1 MTITTAQQRFNLQS
15 MGVPW
20 LIPPV
25 IFPLNGSVT
34 DDERLIIEG
43 LVPFPE
49 SIPIQN
55 NLTDAV
61 YNITQRHVNG
71 NWVYYTE
78 LFDDRIWPT
87 IEYAWCL
94 DAAVGYPLF
103 APVATIFF
111 DDNANVQGATS
122 TITADGPIFA
132 SYMVGNVIRAYAGI
146 ATITA
151 TPTAETATV
160 TINVPFAG
168 TVQESAGQAPL
179 PAAQGQWSQGVP
191 VTTVYGLSHLE
202 GMEVVALA
210 DGAVVTGLTVHN
222 ASVTLPQAAT
232 MIVIGLPFVA
242 QLQSLPIEPAGGGGT
257 VQGKRKNITAVTARV
272 EQSRGF
278 QIGTNQLDFTTF
290 PAGTTM
296 QWGPNIL
303 INGVQTLNLVPV
315 KDRGAQ
321 TNAGNTVP
329 AFTGDVRINVPG
341 NWTKAGQVA
350 VQQTNPLPLGLLALV
365 PELVGGDSDDPR

>member
-15 MGVPW
+15 MGVFW

-25 IFPLNGSVT
+25 ISPLNGSVT
-34 DDERLIIEG
+34 DVERLILEG

-49 SIPIQN
+49 SIPIKN

-61 YNITQRHVNG
+61 YNITQRYVNG

-103 APVATIFF
+103 APEATIFF

-122 TITADGPIFA
+122 TITADGAIFA

-168 TVQESAGQAPL
+168 TVQEGAGQAPL

-191 VTTVYGLSHLE
+191 VTKVYGLSHLE
-202 GMEVVALA
+202 GMEVTALA

-222 ASVTLPQAAT
+222 ASVTLPHAAT

-242 QLQSLPIEPAGGGGT
+242 QLQSLPIEPGGGGT

-278 QIGTNQLDFTTF
+278 QIGTNQLDFATF
-290 PAGTTM
+290 PAGTTK

-303 INGVQTLNLVPV
+303 INGVQTLNLIQV
-315 KDRGAQ
+315 KDRSAQ
-321 TNAGNTVP
+321 TDAGNTVP
-329 AFTGDVRINVPG
+329 AFTGDIRVNMPG
-341 NWTKAGQVA
+341 NWVKPGQVA
-350 VQQTNPLPLGLLALV
+350 IQQTNPLPLGVLALIPEIV
-365 PELVGGDSDDPR
+365 PGDSDDPR